1 MLYLKNKEFIMK
13 VKLIYIFCI
22 VSVLVLGC
30 AKPPVEEMDRAREAV
45 FKAGNDANVVKYAP
59 GTLTRA
65 RDAMK
70 RMDTE
75 ADAKNYEAAKN
86 YAAEAIA
93 AAEKAI
99 ADGKSGAQRAGMEAD
114 SIIAGLR
121 VEIEETTKNVAS
133 ARYSQ
138 LALDYDAIDKTIVNA
153 HNTTDQAEI
162 DQVMGRTQDAQ
173 DKVKKV
179 RSDLSDI
186 NQKIANTATVRK
198 K

>member
-1 MLYLKNKEFIMK
+1 MRI
-13 VKLIYIFCI
+13 KLIYIFCI

-30 AKPPVEEMDRAREAV
+30 AKPPAEEMQKAYEAV
-45 FKAGNDANVVKYAP
+45 FKAENDADAAKYARS
-59 GTLTRA
+59 TLLRA
-65 RDAMK
+65 RDAIK
-70 RMDTE
+70 RMETE
-75 ADAKNYEAAKN
+75 ADSKNYEAAKT

-93 AAEKAI
+93 AADKAI
-99 ADGKSGAQRAGMEAD
+99 ADGRNSARRAGEETD

-138 LALDYDAIDKTIVNA
+138 LALDYDSIDKTIVNA

-162 DQVMGRTQDAQ
+162 DQAMGRTQEAQ
-173 DKVKKV
+173 EKV
-179 RSDLSDI
+179 RKVRTDLNDI